1 MTHGPG
7 PALRTDAAAL
17 RTLRDSS
24 AAPASQHD
32 PAPPRRDQVLQ
43 VLQDYASLE
52 PGQGDAWNPVAA
64 EPEVAHRVAL
74 FRAVVSALRVSG
86 RSMDSLRV
94 LDVGCGNGRS
104 SRMYV
109 DLGIDPAHIH
119 GTDVRPNAV
128 EAARRLHPGIQ
139 FTVPPQDDCLRT
151 AMPCNWVHVSTV
163 FSSVSTAHHRKALAQ
178 RILDTLA
185 DGGLVFYFDRLKAN
199 DFAGGDALSAATL
212 FPGLEPLYRQSFITW
227 RLRQELAPRDVSR
240 LKLAYCRLKD
250 ALGLLAPTHEAVLLR
265 K

>member
-1 MTHGPG
+1 MH
-7 PALRTDAAAL
+7 
-17 RTLRDSS
+17 
-24 AAPASQHD
+24 
-32 PAPPRRDQVLQ
+32 
-43 VLQDYASLE
+43 DYASLE

-64 EPEVAHRVAL
+64 EPEVVHRVAL
-74 FRAVVSALRVSG
+74 FRAVVSALRASG
-86 RSMDSLRV
+86 RPMEALRV
-94 LDVGCGNGRS
+94 LDVGCGTGRS

-109 DLGIDPAHIH
+109 DLGIDPGNIH
-119 GTDVRPNAV
+119 GIDVRPNAV

-139 FTVPPQDDCLRT
+139 FSVPPPSDSLCTGSRS
-151 AMPCNWVHVSTV
+151 NWVHVSTV
-163 FSSVSTAHHRKALAQ
+163 FSSVPTAHYRKTLAK
-178 RILDTLA
+178 RILDTLPA
-185 DGGLVFYFDRLKAN
+185 GGLVFYFDRLKAN
-199 DFAGGDALSAATL
+199 EFAGGDALSAATL